1 MIKKKIIIFLFL
13 LSSCGYQPIFVD
25 SNSNKL
31 IFKEIE
37 LTGEKNINRKIISIS
52 GLEENNQNFT
62 YSKLK
67 INSKKSIIE
76 TSKNAKGQASS
87 FRTTVEINL
96 TIEDK
101 NNKITSKSFN
111 ESFSY
116 NNIENKFELSEY
128 QNEVETILVNKIFE
142 KLIIYFNL

>member
-25 SNSNKL
+25 SKSNKL

-52 GLEENNQNFT
+52 GLKEDSQNFT

-67 INSKKSIIE
+67 IDSKKRIIE
-76 TSKNAKGQASS
+76 TSKNAKGQANS
-87 FRTTVEINL
+87 FKTTVEINL
-96 TIEDK
+96 TIEDV
-101 NNKITSKSFN
+101 NNKNEQVNGKEFWLVASKGGAAGAYS
-111 ESFSY
+111 
-116 NNIENKFELSEY
+116 SEAGMK
-128 QNEVETILVNKIFE
+128 QLTRKI
-142 KLIIYFNL
+142 KTLLPNLEIN

>member
-25 SNSNKL
+25 SKSNKV

-52 GLEENNQNFT
+52 GLKEDSQNFT

-67 INSKKSIIE
+67 IDSKKRIIE
-76 TSKNAKGQASS
+76 TSKNAKGQANS
-87 FRTTVEINL
+87 FKTTVEINL
-96 TIEDK
+96 TIEDV
-101 NNKITSKSFN
+101 NNKITSKSFD

>member
-25 SNSNKL
+25 SKSNKL

-52 GLEENNQNFT
+52 GLKEDSQNFT

-67 INSKKSIIE
+67 IDSKKRIIE
-76 TSKNAKGQASS
+76 TSKNASPSLHWLSS
-87 FRTTVEINL
+87 SKTGKARAAIRRYWQGR
-96 TIEDK
+96 
-101 NNKITSKSFN
+101 NNDQLKQKKI
-111 ESFSY
+111 
-116 NNIENKFELSEY
+116 
-128 QNEVETILVNKIFE
+128 
-142 KLIIYFNL
+142 